1 MLQLIRTAIFI
12 STLLSVP
19 STLGQRPKSA
29 APPDFYVQLTARKAF
44 FYSDEYIDFRVMK
57 RSNTR
62 LSSNCNLGGSGTVD
76 VLRNGNVIKSFKSG
90 QVSRLGVDTVRGEQ
104 YVFYG
109 WGLGPYNFLDSN
121 RPYQIGREE
130 IFQFRATCGD
140 DVSEPS
146 RPFHISEWREP
157 VDGLQV
163 FATPLQKTYK
173 VGEPI
178 RVRVTMRNI
187 GTTPKRCPVPF
198 PEDGYL
204 RSFWSLEP
212 HWVDSR
218 PPMDDKLIYAR
229 GLRILK
235 PGESQT
241 AILVLN
247 HFKDSHIDKN
257 RIFGSERGKFL
268 LWFSIFF
275 EEEDENVPAKYR
287 KNLWR
292 DHDLTTNAFEIVIE

>member
-1 MLQLIRTAIFI
+1 MRFPAAIFI
-12 STLLSVP
+12 STLLSLS
-19 STLGQRPKSA
+19 STLGQRPKST
-29 APPDFYVQLTARKAF
+29 APPDFYVQINARQAF
-44 FYSDEYIDFRVMK
+44 FYSDEYIDFSVMK
-57 RSNTR
+57 RSNTK
-62 LSSNCNLGGSGTVD
+62 LSSNCDFGGSGTVD
-76 VLRNGNVIKSFKSG
+76 VVRNANVIKSFKSG
-90 QVSRLGVDTVRGEQ
+90 PVSRLGVDNVRGER

-109 WGLGPYNFLDSN
+109 WGFGAYNFLDN
-121 RPYQIGREE
+121 VGPLKIGKEE
-130 IFQFRATCGD
+130 AFQFRATCGD
-140 DVSEPS
+140 AVSEPS

-163 FATPLQKTYK
+163 FATPLKKAYK

-187 GTTPKRCPVPF
+187 GRKPRRCPVPF
-198 PEDGYL
+198 TEDGYL

-218 PPMDDKLIYAR
+218 PPVDDKLIYAR

-241 AILVLN
+241 AIFVLN

-257 RIFGSERGKFL
+257 RIFGNERGKFQ
-268 LWFSIFF
+268 LWFSVFF

-292 DHDLTTNAFEIVIE
+292 DHDLTTNRFEIVIE